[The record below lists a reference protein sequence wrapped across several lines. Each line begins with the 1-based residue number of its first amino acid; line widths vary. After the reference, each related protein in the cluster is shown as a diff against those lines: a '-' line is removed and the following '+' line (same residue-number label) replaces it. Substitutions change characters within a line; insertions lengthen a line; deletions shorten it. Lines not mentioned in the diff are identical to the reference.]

1 VIYPKYIKGEKIM
14 SDYIVKG
21 LAHIGIMAEDP
32 RKCAEFYV
40 EKLGFRHF
48 YEKELGQMTLS
59 FVENGGCVIEFVQ
72 KGPVPVPGTVDHI
85 ALEVMGIEA
94 LVAELKAAGVEF
106 ESENINHMADFFPNG
121 VKNIFFKGPAGERIE
136 LFDYSR

>member
-1 VIYPKYIKGEKIM
+1 M
-14 SDYIVKG
+14 SNYIVKG

-32 RKCAEFYV
+32 KKCADFYV

-48 YEKELGQMTLS
+48 YEKKMGPMSLC
-59 FVENGGCVIEFVQ
+59 FVENGGCVIEFIGR
-72 KGPVPVPGTVDHI
+72 GPVPVSGTVDHI

-94 LVAELKAAGVEF
+94 LAADLKAAGVEF
-106 ESENINHMADFFPNG
+106 ESEKINGMADFFPNG
-121 VKNIFFKGPAGERIE
+121 VKNIFFRGPAGERIE